1 MRGVSGRARYLTG
14 AGRSATMSLRRLHR
28 RVFLA
33 GKPPT
38 GMLHIPGRSDDLTF
52 RLSKPR
58 YNGSRQTVSYT
69 AKPLPG
75 TPLSRRGA
83 PRAAAVQRRVADDP
97 PAPGPG
103 GRRQRRQRLPDG
115 C

>member
-38 GMLHIPGRSDDLTF
+38 GMLHIAGRSDDLTF

-75 TPLSRRGA
+75 TPLSRRGRAA
-83 PRAAAVQRRVADDP
+83 PRCGSETRR
-97 PAPGPG
+97 
-103 GRRQRRQRLPDG
+103 
-115 C
+115 